1 MGRGILNY
9 IGEGELLFFQELRS
23 SQGCMIV
30 TEEFNVALNL
40 GFNLDETK
48 L

>member
-9 IGEGELLFFQELRS
+9 IGEGELFFQELRS
-23 SQGCMIV
+23 SQRCMIV